1 MKSWTDLL
9 EIVALVRGKIPGYVS
24 VTELVM
30 LAQWVNRY
38 CGNGY
43 VVNVGV
49 WKGLSLAVMAL
60 VRDNDRVVGVDHF
73 EGSSELPAVSKKDL
87 VAECSENLQSV
98 GVCPSLLTLP
108 SVRAARLFDD
118 GDVSFLF
125 LDADHSYEAVKADLT
140 VWVPKLM
147 QGAILMIHDYLLP
160 RADPES
166 GFPGIALAVDE
177 LCGDWYRVE
186 PELPSGA
193 EWSSWVGIAP

>member
-1 MKSWTDLL
+1 MEDQ
-9 EIVALVRGKIPGYVS
+9 EILPMVEMVISKIPGYVAKG
-24 VTELVM
+24 ELLLM
-30 LAQWVNRY
+30 AQWVNRY

-60 VRDNDRVVGVDHF
+60 ARDNDRVVGVDHF
-73 EGSSELPAVSKKDL
+73 EGSSELPAVSKRDL
-87 VAECSENLQSV
+87 VSECTENLQSV
-98 GVCPSLLTLP
+98 GAFPGLLTLP

-147 QGAILMIHDYLLP
+147 QGAIMMIHDYLLP
-160 RADPES
+160 RADPEN
-166 GFPGIALAVDE
+166 GFPGVAMAVDE
-177 LCGDWYRVE
+177 VCGDWYRVE
-186 PELPSGA
+186 PELPVGA